1 MRLLDL
7 IPAQFRIAAVFLLFV
22 MLAGGSAALA
32 WTVQGWRYGQ
42 QLERQAR
49 LEADTLNER
58 AQAFASLQRTEQDKR
73 LALELRLQS
82 KDETHHKELTNA
94 QTKHARLRDR
104 LATTDLRL
112 SVVLAATET
121 TGSCSVPTTTA
132 TGRVV
137 HGPTRAQLDPAHAQR
152 IIGIT
157 DAGDQG
163 LIALKACQSYVSTI
177 ALKRPN

>member
-7 IPAQFRIAAVFLLFV
+7 IPAQFRLAAVGLLLV
-22 MLAGGSAALA
+22 ILATGSAALA

-49 LEADTLNER
+49 LHADTLGELSR
-58 AQAFASLQRTEQDKR
+58 AAAALQRSEQDKR
-73 LALELRLQS
+73 FALEQRLQD
-82 KDETHHKELTNA
+82 KDETHYKEMTDEQA
-94 QTKHARLRDR
+94 KQARLRDR
-104 LATTDLRL
+104 LATADLRL
-112 SVVLAATET
+112 SVVLAATDAT
-121 TGSCSVPTTTA
+121 SGSSVPATTA

-137 HGPTRAQLDPAHAQR
+137 HGSTRAQLDPAHAQR

-163 LIALKACQSYVSTI
+163 LIALRACQAYAKEVSI
-177 ALKRPN
+177 PK

>member
-1 MRLLDL
+1 MRLFDL
-7 IPAQFRIAAVFLLFV
+7 IPAQFRIAAVGLLLV

-32 WTVQGWRYGQ
+32 WTVQDWRYGQ

-49 LEADTLNER
+49 LQADTLNEM
-58 AQAFASLQRTEQDKR
+58 AQASACLQRAEQDKR
-73 LALELRLQS
+73 LALERRLQS
-82 KDETHHKELTNA
+82 KDENHHKELIDE
-94 QTKHARLRDR
+94 QTKQARLRDR

-121 TGSCSVPTTTA
+121 TSSCSVPTTTA

-163 LIALKACQSYVSTI
+163 LIALRACQAYAKEVSTP
-177 ALKRPN
+177 K

>member
-1 MRLLDL
+1 MRLFDL
-7 IPAQFRIAAVFLLFV
+7 IPAQFRIAAVGLLLV
-22 MLAGGSAALA
+22 MMAGGSAALA

-49 LEADTLNER
+49 LQADTLNEM
-58 AQAFASLQRTEQDKR
+58 AQASASLQRTEQDKR
-73 LALELRLQS
+73 LALERRLQS
-82 KDETHHKELTNA
+82 KDETHYKELTDE
-94 QTKHARLRDR
+94 QRKQARLRDR

-121 TGSCSVPTTTA
+121 SVPTPTA

-137 HGPTRAQLDPAHAQR
+137 HGTTRAQLDPAHAQR

-163 LIALKACQSYVSTI
+163 LIALRACQAYAKEVS
-177 ALKRPN
+177 AAK